1 MRLQSSLEF
10 IITYSWALLII
21 SLFMAT
27 MVIISLSHPAQN
39 YIPSQ
44 CSITPL
50 LPCLDTLFTINPMV
64 FTLEFQNNLGQA
76 MYFTPNALNVLTSG
90 TIVPGTHN
98 SVGNC
103 APALLPV
110 GGEEVCNALI
120 SGTFTLPTSAQ
131 FLTTFN
137 LTYELCSGNTFN
149 SCNTPTYTTSGS
161 SLQAVSPTSVS
172 FYAVNFETN
181 VPSYGTIV
189 LNGVPYPTCDI
200 AYFVSGNYVV
210 FAQPA
215 LGHKFQTWNIIPASV
230 LGANVASTTAQNTV
244 LSIVSSN
251 SVLTANFV

>member
-1 MRLQSSLEF
+1 MRQQSSLEF
-10 IITYSWALLII
+10 IITYSWAILII
-21 SLFMAT
+21 SVFMAT
-27 MVIISLSHPAQN
+27 MVILSLSHPAQN

-50 LPCLDTLFTINPMV
+50 LPCLDSLFTTNPMV
-64 FTLEFQNNLGQA
+64 FTIEFQNNLGQA
-76 MYFTPNALNVLTSG
+76 LYFPYNTFNVLTVG
-90 TIVPGTHN
+90 TIVPGTQN

-103 APALLPV
+103 APSLLPV
-110 GGEEVCNALI
+110 GGEAVCNALI
-120 SGTFTLPTSAQ
+120 SGTFALPTTAQ

-137 LTYELCSGNTFN
+137 ITYELCRGNTFT

-161 SLQAVSPTSVS
+161 SLQAVSPTSVN

-181 VPSYGTIV
+181 VPSFGTII

-200 AYFVSGNYVV
+200 AYFISGNYVI

-215 LGHKFQTWNIIPASV
+215 LGHRFQTWNIIPSSA

-244 LSIVSSN
+244 LTIVNSN